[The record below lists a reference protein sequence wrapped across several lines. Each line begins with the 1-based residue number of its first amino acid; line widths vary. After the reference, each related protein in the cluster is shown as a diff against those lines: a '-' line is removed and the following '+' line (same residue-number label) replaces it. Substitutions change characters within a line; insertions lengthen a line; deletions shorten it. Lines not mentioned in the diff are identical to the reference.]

1 MSDTIVL
8 RKVFAL
14 DSNTGLFISSGSIL
28 LTNGSGG
35 TYWSPLISSLTTIG
49 GPVVGNLP
57 STISTVSESILINTS
72 TIAYLSTTFLA
83 SVCSLGAIIDSKT
96 ASMYTEGLGSLG
108 YISSLTL
115 NSTING
121 LGTLGYVSTPSLCS
135 TVAGLGQIYISSID
149 NSNTFNILGNAG
161 FISVPSLCS
170 TVAGLGQI
178 YISSINAPV
187 SFISTVEGL
196 GTAGYVSTKSLCSTV
211 AGLGSAGYISSK
223 SLCSTVDGLSTFGYT
238 TNLQLNST
246 AVSLSNLKNNIRFD
260 NVTTVTVIGGSNI
273 FSDITNLVYRSTFY
287 QSSIVYSGADV
298 GVQITGNPTNPSG
311 GTNSN
316 RLDMEFSTA
325 TLRLDAFSSFI
336 IAGSSR
342 ITLDIYPTLA
352 FTKLGTGATTPIV
365 LAMSTILKYGTQ
377 TLLRETTVTNYL
389 YAGNTRTLFENSASY
404 VDSSNIFNQPIK
416 IIIPATTTLQYAQPY
431 TLYHYMPSSLN
442 NGSFQNALH
451 SNFITPYFGST
462 GSVFVTV
469 QNSL

>member
-14 DSNTGLFISSGSIL
+14 DSNTGLFISPGSIL

-35 TYWSPLISSLTTIG
+35 TYWSPLIPSLTAIG
-49 GPVVGNLP
+49 GPVIGDLP
-57 STISTVSESILINTS
+57 STISTFSTSIIVNTS
-72 TIAYLSTTFLA
+72 TISYLSTTFLE

-96 ASMYTEGLGSLG
+96 ASMYTAGLGSLG

-115 NSTING
+115 NSTIAG
-121 LGTLGYVSTPSLCS
+121 LGTAGYVSTASLCS

-149 NSNTFNILGNAG
+149 NSNTFNTLGNAG

-187 SFISTVEGL
+187 SFTSTVEGL

-211 AGLGSAGYISSK
+211 AGLGTTGYISTQ

-246 AVSLSNLKNNIRFD
+246 AISLSNLKTNIRFD
-260 NVTTVTVIGGSNI
+260 NVTSVTVIGGSNT
-273 FSDITNLVYRSTFY
+273 FSDITNFVYRSTFY
-287 QSSIVYSGADV
+287 QSSIIYSGADV
-298 GVQITGNPTNPSG
+298 GTQMRANLTNPSG
-311 GTNSN
+311 GTNLN
-316 RLDMEFSTA
+316 LLDMEFSTA

-336 IAGSSR
+336 IAGNSR
-342 ITLDIYPTLA
+342 ITLDIYPTLT
-352 FTKLGTGATTPIV
+352 FSKLGAGATNPVI
-365 LAMSTILKYGTQ
+365 LPMSTILKYGSQ

-389 YAGNTRTLFENSASY
+389 YAGNTCNMFQSGY

-416 IIIPATTTLQYAQPY
+416 IIIPKTTTLQYAQPY
-431 TLYHYMPSSLN
+431 TLYHYMPSSIN
-442 NGSFQNALH
+442 NGSLQNALH
-451 SNFITPYFGST
+451 SNYITPYFGST

>member
-14 DSNTGLFISSGSIL
+14 DSNTGLFISPGSIL

-35 TYWSPLISSLTTIG
+35 TYWSPLIPSLTAIG
-49 GPVVGNLP
+49 GPVIGDLP
-57 STISTVSESILINTS
+57 STISTFSTSIIVNTS
-72 TIAYLSTTFLA
+72 TISYLSTTFLE

-96 ASMYTEGLGSLG
+96 ASMYTAGLGSLG

-115 NSTING
+115 NSTIAG
-121 LGTLGYVSTPSLCS
+121 LGTAGYVSTASLCS

-149 NSNTFNILGNAG
+149 NSNTFNTLGNAG

-187 SFISTVEGL
+187 SFTSTVEGL

-211 AGLGSAGYISSK
+211 AGLGTTGYISTQ

-246 AVSLSNLKNNIRFD
+246 AISLSNLKTNIRFD
-260 NVTTVTVIGGSNI
+260 NVTSVTVIGGSNT
-273 FSDITNLVYRSTFY
+273 FSDITNFVYRSTFY
-287 QSSIVYSGADV
+287 QSSIIYSGADV
-298 GVQITGNPTNPSG
+298 GTQMRANLTNPSG
-311 GTNSN
+311 GTNLN
-316 RLDMEFSTA
+316 LLDMEFSTA

-336 IAGSSR
+336 IAGNSR
-342 ITLDIYPTLA
+342 ITLDIYPTLT
-352 FTKLGTGATTPIV
+352 FSKLGAGATNPVILPMT
-365 LAMSTILKYGTQ
+365 TILKYGSQ

-389 YAGNTRTLFENSASY
+389 YAGNTCNMFQSGY

-416 IIIPATTTLQYAQPY
+416 IIIPKTTTLQYAQPY
-431 TLYHYMPSSLN
+431 TLYHYMPSSIN
-442 NGSFQNALH
+442 NGSLQNALH
-451 SNFITPYFGST
+451 SNYITPYFGST